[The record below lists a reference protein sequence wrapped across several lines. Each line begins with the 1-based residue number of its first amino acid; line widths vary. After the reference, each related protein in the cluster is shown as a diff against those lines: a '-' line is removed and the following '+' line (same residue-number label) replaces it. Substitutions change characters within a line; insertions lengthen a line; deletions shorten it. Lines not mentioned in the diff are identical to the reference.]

1 MFDPFK
7 DFEQAGY
14 LRNRFKEK
22 DPEIVRQL
30 EHTMF
35 RTGLNDALDYL
46 SQKQVIEYSDFKE
59 VHKILFSE
67 FYPWAGQDRKEV
79 ASNLAISKADTQFC
93 HPFDI
98 ERAIEAGLKIGHDK
112 EQMRKRPGEVMGYFA
127 YGHPFLDGNGRTILI
142 IHSEL
147 CHRAGFC
154 IDWPQTQKKDYLSA
168 LSKEIASPRKN
179 HLDSYLSNFIV
190 PRRDRL
196 AWGGSIDDI
205 KGLDGS
211 HNQDLVEGEYSN
223 QEVLA
228 KYKEFELNRNK

>member
-22 DPEIVRQL
+22 DPDIVREL

-35 RTGLNDALDYL
+35 RTGLDDAIHYL
-46 SQKQVIEYSDFKE
+46 SQKQHITYADFKA

-67 FYPWAGQDRKEV
+67 FYPWAGQDRNQITP
-79 ASNLAISKADTQFC
+79 NLAISKADTHFC
-93 HPFDI
+93 HPADI
-98 ERAIEAGLKIGHDK
+98 ERAIVAGLKIGNDK
-112 EQMRKRPGEVMGYFA
+112 EQMLKRPGEVMGYFA

-154 IDWPQTQKKDYLSA
+154 IDWPQTQKKDYLTA

-190 PRRDRL
+190 PKRDRL
-196 AWGGSIDDI
+196 AWGGSIGDI
-205 KGLDGS
+205 KGLDGGNTRDS
-211 HNQDLVEGEYSN
+211 VEGEYSN